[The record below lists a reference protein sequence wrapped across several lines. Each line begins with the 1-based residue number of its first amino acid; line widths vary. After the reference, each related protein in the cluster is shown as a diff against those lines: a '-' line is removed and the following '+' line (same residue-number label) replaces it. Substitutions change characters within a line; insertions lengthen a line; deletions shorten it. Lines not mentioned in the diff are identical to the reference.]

1 MEHPFFHVSFAPNVK
16 LVSTVRRFTAE
27 FYERVLVDQE
37 ISEKVALAT
46 HELLEN
52 AVAYSVD
59 GETGVRIEVV
69 EDLLTI
75 KTWNRATP
83 DRVQALKAVID
94 QMNEEKDADKY
105 YQTMLEKTA
114 YRTDGSGLGLA
125 RIRAEADM
133 RISYAIETDRV
144 CIEATT
150 SLNRPLHGRK
160 GAP

>member
-37 ISEKVALAT
+37 VSEKVALAT

-52 AVAYSVD
+52 AVAYAVD

-69 EDLLTI
+69 DDILKI
-75 KTWNRATP
+75 KTWNRASP
-83 DRVQALKAVID
+83 DRCEKVRETID
-94 QMNEEKDADKY
+94 QMNQEKDADKY

-133 RISYAIETDRV
+133 RISYTIETDRV

-160 GAP
+160 GAQ

>member
-1 MEHPFFHVSFAPNVK
+1 
-16 LVSTVRRFTAE
+16 
-27 FYERVLVDQE
+27 
-37 ISEKVALAT
+37 VALAT

-52 AVAYSVD
+52 AVAYAVD

-69 EDLLTI
+69 EDLLVI

-83 DRVQALKAVID
+83 DRVETLRAAID
-94 QMNEEKDADKY
+94 QMNQEKDADKY

-133 RISYAIETDRV
+133 RISYAIESDKV

-160 GAP
+160 GVQ

>member
-1 MEHPFFHVSFAPNVK
+1 VSFAPNVK

-27 FYERVLVDQE
+27 FYERVLVDSE

-52 AVAYSVD
+52 AVSYAID
-59 GETGVRIEVV
+59 GETGVRIEVAG
-69 EDLLTI
+69 DQLTI
-75 KTWNRATP
+75 KTWNRTSP
-83 DRVQALKAVID
+83 DRLAILRALIEE
-94 QMNEEKDADKY
+94 MNRESDADKY
-105 YQTMLEKTA
+105 YQVMLERTA

-133 RISYAIETDRV
+133 SIRCVVEGADRV

-150 SLNRPLHGRK
+150 TLPRRRD
-160 GAP
+160 ARREVQ

>member
-1 MEHPFFHVSFAPNVK
+1 MEHPFFHVSFRPNVK

-37 ISEKVALAT
+37 VSEKVALAT

-52 AVAYSVD
+52 AVAYALD

-75 KTWNRATP
+75 KTWNRTSPERLEA
-83 DRVQALKAVID
+83 VKAAVD
-94 QMNEEKDADKY
+94 QMNQESDPDKY
-105 YQTMLEKTA
+105 YQGMLEKTA

-133 RISYAIETDRV
+133 TVKCVIESDRV
-144 CIEATT
+144 CIEAST
-150 SLNRPLHGRK
+150 SLRRRK
-160 GAP
+160 